1 MVSEPMK
8 EYEEE
13 KARYQAR
20 ITLLESDD
28 RIKNERIE
36 KLKTALRATEK
47 DRDKNKADILNI
59 GNYIDLT
66 RCQSCELL
74 VPTNNT
80 SYVGN
85 ERICEECLRS
95 GYGR

>member
-1 MVSEPMK
+1 MNEPIK

-13 KARYQAR
+13 KARYEAR
-20 ITLLESDD
+20 NNLLESDL
-28 RIKNERIE
+28 RILSEKYKNMKKNYELA
-36 KLKTALRATEK
+36 KK
-47 DRDKNKADILNI
+47 DANKKEADILNI

-66 RCQSCELL
+66 RCDSCELL
-74 VPTNNT
+74 VPTDNT

-85 ERICEECLRS
+85 ERICENCRVN